1 MAMRYDELCTQVTA
15 TIVDTIESGQAGAWR
30 APWHHNGTPGLFSP
44 TNASTGKSYAGAN
57 IVLLAVEALAEDY
70 SNHTWATYKQWQQL
84 GAQVQRGEH
93 GTRCVKW
100 IAKTTEAAEHSSN
113 GGTLQRTILIPRVF
127 TVFNIAQVD
136 GYQPPASE
144 PHDTPDPITAAEAF
158 IAATGALIDY
168 GWNGA
173 KYRPLIDRIQV
184 PGIDQYRNAEDHY
197 ATVLHELV
205 HWTGHP
211 SRLHR
216 EFGQRFGDDAYAAE
230 ELVAELGAAFAT
242 ARLGIANTPRPDHAA
257 YLSHWL
263 RILKADP
270 KALFL
275 TAAKAQA
282 AVDHLMRVQRVT
294 AALFGEVPPVGA

>member
-1 MAMRYDELCTQVTA
+1 MRYNELCNHVTA
-15 TIVDTIESGQAGAWR
+15 KIVDTIGSGKAGTWR

-44 TNASTGKSYAGAN
+44 VNAATSRTYAGGN
-57 IVLLAVEALAEDY
+57 IVILAVEALAEDY
-70 SNHTWATYKQWQQL
+70 SDHTWATYKQWQQL
-84 GAQVQRGEH
+84 GAQVQRGER

-100 IAKTTEAAEHSSN
+100 IAKTDDADNPEPDTAK
-113 GGTLQRTILIPRVF
+113 RTHLIPRIF

-136 GYQPPASE
+136 SYQPPATDPRE
-144 PHDTPDPITAAEAF
+144 KPDPIEAAEAS
-158 IAATGALIDY
+158 IASTGALIDY

-205 HWTGHP
+205 HWTGHRT
-211 SRLHR
+211 RLHR
-216 EFGQRFGDDAYAAE
+216 EFGERFGDDAYAAE

-282 AVDHLMRVQRVT
+282 AVDHLASYSEPGT
-294 AALFGEVPPVGA
+294 AEEVAA

>member
-1 MAMRYDELCTQVTA
+1 MGPRKVLCWEV
-15 TIVDTIESGQAGAWR
+15 
-30 APWHHNGTPGLFSP
+30 LFVFCVI
-44 TNASTGKSYAGAN
+44 AYGSYS
-57 IVLLAVEALAEDY
+57 D
-70 SNHTWATYKQWQQL
+70 S
-84 GAQVQRGEH
+84 
-93 GTRCVKW
+93 
-100 IAKTTEAAEHSSN
+100 AKFK
-113 GGTLQRTILIPRVF
+113 RVF
-127 TVFNIAQVD
+127 SVFNIAQVD
-136 GYQPPASE
+136 GFEPPASE
-144 PHDTPDPITAAEAF
+144 PHDTPDPITAAETF
-158 IAATGALIDY
+158 IASTGALIDY

-205 HWTGHP
+205 HWTGHR

-242 ARLGIANTPRPDHAA
+242 ARLGVANIPRPDHAA
-257 YLSHWL
+257 YLSPWL
-263 RILKADP
+263 RTLNADP

-282 AVDHLMRVQRVT
+282 AVDHRTSYSEPASTESEV
-294 AALFGEVPPVGA
+294 AA

>member
-1 MAMRYDELCTQVTA
+1 MRYNELCEHVTA
-15 TIVDTIESGQAGAWR
+15 KIVDSIESGKAGTWR
-30 APWHHNGTPGLFSP
+30 APWHHTGTPGLFSP
-44 TNASTGKSYAGAN
+44 VNAATSRTYAGGN
-57 IVLLAVEALAEDY
+57 IVILAVESLAEDY
-70 SNHTWATYKQWQQL
+70 SDHTWATYKQWRQL

-93 GTRCVKW
+93 GTRCIKW
-100 IAKTTEAAEHSSN
+100 IAKTDDADDHEPDTPK
-113 GGTLQRTILIPRVF
+113 RTRLIPRVF
-127 TVFNIAQVD
+127 TVFNVAQVD
-136 GYQPPASE
+136 GYQPPATD
-144 PHDTPDPITAAEAF
+144 PRDTPDPIEAAEAF
-158 IAATGALIDY
+158 ITSTGAPIDY

-205 HWTGHP
+205 HWTGHRT
-211 SRLHR
+211 RLHR
-216 EFGQRFGDDAYAAE
+216 EFGERFGDDAYAAE

-242 ARLGIANTPRPDHAA
+242 ARLGISNTPRPDHAA

-282 AVDHLMRVQRVT
+282 AVDFLASYSEPGT
-294 AALFGEVPPVGA
+294 AEEVAA